1 MAEMEKPGLPS
12 PLVAEKYNSG
22 ELLMSKLQFDIYK
35 DGTDI
40 PVVYTED
47 ALADFKATKT
57 ALMDREIDKV
67 WDATFG
73 ADSELDRDQG
83 RLGIA
88 AHLIN
93 DALEAKDNRRLGQCV
108 LWIVASHPRITGLN
122 ILLGKFYFQSTEAAD
137 GTPPT
142 MH

>member
-1 MAEMEKPGLPS
+1 MAKR
-12 PLVAEKYNSG
+12 
-22 ELLMSKLQFDIYK
+22 QFDIYK
-35 DGTDI
+35 DGTEI
-40 PVVYTED
+40 PVVYAED

-57 ALMDREIDKV
+57 ELMDREIDKV

-73 ADSELDRDQG
+73 ADSALDRDQG

-93 DALEAKDNRRLGQCV
+93 DALEAKDNQRLGQCV
-108 LWIVASHPRITGLN
+108 LWIVARHPHITGLN

-137 GTPPT
+137 EPRPT
-142 MH
+142 LH

>member
-1 MAEMEKPGLPS
+1 MTKR
-12 PLVAEKYNSG
+12 
-22 ELLMSKLQFDIYK
+22 QFDIYK
-35 DGTDI
+35 DGTEI

-57 ALMDREIDKV
+57 ELMDREIDKV
-67 WDATFG
+67 WNATFG
-73 ADSELDRDQG
+73 AASELDRDQG

-93 DALEAKDNRRLGQCV
+93 DALEAKDNQRLDQCV
-108 LWIVASHPRITGLN
+108 LWIAARYPHITGLN
-122 ILLGKFYFQSTEAAD
+122 ILLGQFYFQSTEASD

-142 MH
+142 LH